1 MTVVTLATWN
11 AGRGTERDLLH
22 LLREADVLAGNE
34 WGDRHD
40 LNDEARG
47 EGWHVLGGRGLP
59 GLSSTPLLVSP
70 RAHVLGE
77 VARELLPRRY
87 VGPGAGPSHN
97 KPKGMVGGRVRFK
110 GAKFGAVSTHL
121 VASSYLPLRRK
132 AARDH
137 IAALLHDLDHRRHI
151 PWFVLGDFNTTPN
164 SRLLRP
170 MYAAGWTNT
179 HREAKTLPTH
189 GRRAIDFIWWRKDD
203 PRVRFIAH
211 RTIETKSDHRA
222 LVARFEIKD

>member
-11 AGRGTERDLLH
+11 AGKGSECDLLR
-22 LLREADVLAGNE
+22 LMRKVGVLAGNE

-47 EGWHVLGGRGLP
+47 EGWQVLGGRGLP

-70 RAHVLGE
+70 RADVLGE
-77 VARELLPRRY
+77 LAVPLLPRRY
-87 VGPGAGPSHN
+87 IGPGAGPSHN
-97 KPKGMVGGRVRFK
+97 KPKGMVGGRFRVGDAR
-110 GAKFGAVSTHL
+110 FGAVSTHL

-132 AARDH
+132 AAQDH
-137 IAALLHDLDHRRHI
+137 IDRLLEEMAHRRHR
-151 PWFVLGDFNTTPN
+151 PWFILGDFNTAPD
-164 SRLLRP
+164 SSLLRP
-170 MYAAGWTNT
+170 MYAAGWTNS

-189 GRRAIDFIWWRKDD
+189 GRRAIDFIWWRED

-211 RTIETKSDHRA
+211 KTVETKSDHRA